1 MRWMPRLRL
10 LLARRPWI
18 YWLGVALLAAVVT
31 LGVASSSAELDRQ
44 RAAWGRT
51 TTVYTATRAINVGD
65 ALAGAVTA
73 VDLPVAMIPETAVR
87 DLPGSAVAVQ
97 RLAPGE
103 VVVEVDIAHGDGPG
117 SLLPAGWLAVA
128 IDAADN
134 AMFGLGDPVS
144 VLAAGSVI
152 APDGLVVDL
161 GDTGLVVGVPADVAA
176 AVADAAIQRTA
187 VVALSASS

>member
-18 YWLGVALLAAVVT
+18 YWLGVALLAAIVT

-51 TTVYTATRAINVGD
+51 ATVYTATRAIAVGD
-65 ALAGAVTA
+65 GLADAVIA

-97 RLAPGE
+97 RVAPGE
-103 VVVEVDIAHGDGPG
+103 VLVDSDIARGDGPG
-117 SLLPAGWLAVA
+117 SLLPAGWLAVT
-128 IDAADN
+128 IDADN
-134 AMFGLGDPVS
+134 AIFGLGDPVS

-152 APDGLVVDL
+152 APNGLVVGR
-161 GDTGLVVGVPADVAA
+161 GDSGLVVGVPADVAA